1 MYCLRTLVDSHSLGT
16 TKKSGTMSV
25 YNAASSAGNII
36 GPLLFKSSDAPTYRP
51 GLRAVLAIFVTLA
64 VCVLLQLGNLM
75 FLNKLQERA
84 RVKNGK
90 PAKIKD
96 RSMDSKYHDAD
107 EQSDEYGVGVAEGDP
122 EARPAHHTRIG
133 DNAFLDLTDRKNDEF
148 VYVY

>member
-1 MYCLRTLVDSHSLGT
+1 
-16 TKKSGTMSV
+16 MSV

-36 GPLLFKSSDAPTYRP
+36 GPLLFQSSDAPEYHP

-64 VCVLLQLGNLM
+64 ACTVIQLGNLM
-75 FLNKLQERA
+75 FLNKLQERK

-96 RSMDSKYHDAD
+96 RSMDTKYHDAD
-107 EQSDEYGVGVAEGDP
+107 EQPDDFGTGLAEGDP
-122 EARPAHHTRIG
+122 EGRPAHHTRIG

-148 VYVY
+148 VYIY